1 MEIIERNHIEILK
14 LKSTKS
20 KMKKKITESLN
31 GILDIVEER
40 VNKLEDRSTEINQT
54 EAQRKKD

>member
-31 GILDIVEER
+31 EILDIVEER